1 MSLKK
6 QLESPCP
13 GPHGAMGA
21 QASQGMGVMFLS
33 SGVVTYGFHV
43 NIAAPGSWKG
53 TECRS

>member
-13 GPHGAMGA
+13 GPHRAMGA

-43 NIAAPGSWKG
+43 NIAAPGS
-53 TECRS
+53 